1 MPQAENKTGHRAVGA
16 RGIAPG
22 RGTLQAAREGAQGG
36 QGCGRRSCRGSQT
49 TRKALKDER
58 SPGRDLT
65 LRSARTR
72 WAWPGSS
79 QALVASGQVGCE
91 SQRERSGSAQVRQ
104 VLVALRP
111 GFSGCAGGKPLGFC
125 HCECDPGGYLSFGWL
140 RQERGSSQVGRGRRE
155 AGAGAAGC
163 PEHGAG
169 DPDPVGSRR
178 AETDGDGHPAPP
190 LGAFH

>member
-1 MPQAENKTGHRAVGA
+1 M
-16 RGIAPG
+16 
-22 RGTLQAAREGAQGG
+22 
-36 QGCGRRSCRGSQT
+36 
-49 TRKALKDER
+49 KDER
-58 SPGRDLT
+58 SPGRDST

-140 RQERGSSQVGRGRRE
+140 RQERGSSQVGRARRE

-163 PEHGAG
+163 PEHGTG

-178 AETDGDGHPAPP
+178 GGPRPTGTATQLLRSVTFTDLRSGPRRCELFRTLLHPWTWG
-190 LGAFH
+190 L